1 MQNRIN
7 KLACVFENDVQEE
20 NFLMHRWKQISKS
33 IKNNIWFNIFTGF
46 MLLIVSFFYDEL
58 SVRLGF
64 ILWLIQVLPSLIFL
78 FKDDTFRRKHIHK
91 TMPTNVIYTLILC
104 YGNVLIGFPDAIVL
118 LPFVI
123 MVVNLKLYPF
133 NFLWC
138 SVPALLCCSITIIY
152 SHQLL
157 FDSRVE
163 DLPELSIFSFIGI
176 FVTSVILVYDKWIYE
191 INARLEFIQTQTIE
205 STKKLMHKTL
215 NRYFGET
222 LSEKILSE
230 GGNLKGE
237 IKWVSISFT
246 DISSYSTIIENMS
259 PEVAVKLL
267 NEYFTKMHDVIEKHG
282 GQILNYIG
290 DAIMVVFGAPD
301 SLPDHEVRAVECA
314 IEMRKELRNLNKVW
328 DDNESSRYWKNHGID
343 KITIRTGIHT
353 GSVIAGNIGSE
364 RMLQYSTIGDVVN
377 VASRLEQANK
387 QIGTNISISE
397 EIFINLTKNLHD
409 SSTMSGEINLKGRNS
424 PSKVYSI

>member
-1 MQNRIN
+1 M
-7 KLACVFENDVQEE
+7 
-20 NFLMHRWKQISKS
+20 
-33 IKNNIWFNIFTGF
+33 
-46 MLLIVSFFYDEL
+46 
-58 SVRLGF
+58 
-64 ILWLIQVLPSLIFL
+64 
-78 FKDDTFRRKHIHK
+78 
-91 TMPTNVIYTLILC
+91 
-104 YGNVLIGFPDAIVL
+104 
-118 LPFVI
+118 
-123 MVVNLKLYPF
+123 
-133 NFLWC
+133 
-138 SVPALLCCSITIIY
+138 
-152 SHQLL
+152 
-157 FDSRVE
+157 
-163 DLPELSIFSFIGI
+163 
-176 FVTSVILVYDKWIYE
+176 
-191 INARLEFIQTQTIE
+191 
-205 STKKLMHKTL
+205 
-215 NRYFGET
+215 
-222 LSEKILSE
+222 
-230 GGNLKGE
+230 KGE

-301 SLPDHEVRAVECA
+301 SLSDHEVRAVECA
-314 IEMRKELRNLNKVW
+314 IEMRKELRNLNKIW
-328 DDNESSRYWKNHGID
+328 DDNESSRYWKNHGIK

-387 QIGTNISISE
+387 QFETNICMSE